1 MNWPFRKKDDK
12 KEEEKWAI
20 WQEEQPERSRFA
32 YFIELPFYMKVFVI
46 FAVLLALNMVLF
58 LPLGLTAELFE
69 LWLAFIQALRLMIP
83 LWLAFVL
90 MVFAALFGI
99 YLIPR
104 VEFADI
110 DEKYIYFK
118 QNSDGNRHRFLTTE
132 GWKGCSEAFVRKV
145 GFFRYSVI
153 GSIEAI
159 TESKW
164 NGKPIEIYESKNLE
178 VSQDLALLAENRHLK
193 RRINQMERDQRNTSV
208 SKLLDMLG
216 SFMEKAKERK

>member
-1 MNWPFRKKDDK
+1 MNWPFRKKEDREK
-12 KEEEKWAI
+12 NEWIMPEEREH
-20 WQEEQPERSRFA
+20 SRFA
-32 YFIELPFYMKVFVI
+32 YFFELPFYMKVFI
-46 FAVLLALNMVLF
+46 IIAILLALNVVLF

-83 LWLAFVL
+83 LWLAFTL
-90 MVFAALFGI
+90 MIFAALFGI
-99 YLIPR
+99 YLMPR
-104 VEFADI
+104 VEFVDV

-118 QNSDGNRHRFLTTE
+118 QKSDGNRHYFLTME
-132 GWKGCSEAFVRKV
+132 GWKGCSEDFTRKV

-159 TESKW
+159 TESKLDD
-164 NGKPIEIYESKNLE
+164 KPVEIYESKNLE

-193 RRINQMERDQRNTSV
+193 RTIAQMERDQRNTSL